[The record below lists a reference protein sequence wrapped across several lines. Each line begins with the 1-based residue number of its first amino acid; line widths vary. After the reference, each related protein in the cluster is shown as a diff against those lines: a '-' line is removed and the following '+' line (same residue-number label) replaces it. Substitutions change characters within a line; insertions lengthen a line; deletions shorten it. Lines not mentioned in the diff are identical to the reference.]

1 MMPLDPIRPIR
12 RLTVPALAAALCLSA
27 CGGGGSHDS
36 DHGDPGDLSA
46 RAHIEACGDSL
57 TMIEQMDILNGS
69 LILAS
74 RHSRDADWN
83 NAFLGRFLLGFIL
96 NGVDFDA
103 LDKFEL
109 TFSDGVYRYG
119 RGSHFATIAFVF
131 TKDYQDFR
139 AGDTIPYNLF
149 ELKSYVPEFDVSL
162 SGVDIKKRGPL
173 YDLADVK
180 WRMAGL
186 TPKFTVRF
194 PDLHTIGASVGTLG
208 WYEHAY
214 DDTTTEAPGDSLR
227 DSLKLAM
234 ATPAENFFV
243 MKQRF
248 DAKTFELDYDATEY
262 HSKYYDVDQVF
273 GGSAIRIYEDA
284 KSEWKFDG
292 KYHAML
298 KSGEHVFYVEGYL
311 SNHDDNYTKYYCD
324 ADHKD
329 LMGTAKHDKTLL
341 FGLYHPRTG
350 GYLPYLILAF

>member
-1 MMPLDPIRPIR
+1 MRIPGAIPR
-12 RLTVPALAAALCLSA
+12 ALRAAIPGLLSALCLAA

-36 DHGDPGDLSA
+36 EHGDPGDLSA
-46 RAHIEACGDSL
+46 RAHIEACGDTL
-57 TMIEQMDILNGS
+57 TMLEQLDILDGS

-74 RHSRDADWN
+74 RHSRDADLN
-83 NAFLGRFLLGFIL
+83 NVFLGGFLLGFIL

-119 RGSHFATIAFVF
+119 RGSRFATIAFVF

-149 ELKSYVPEFDVSL
+149 DLKSYVPEFDVSL

-173 YDLADVK
+173 YDLAEVK

-186 TPKFTVRF
+186 VPKFAVRF

-214 DDTTTEAPGDSLR
+214 DDTTTPAPGDSLR

-243 MKQRF
+243 MKERF
-248 DAKTFELDYDATEY
+248 EAHTFELDYATTEY
-262 HSKYYDVDQVF
+262 HSNYYHIDQLF
-273 GGSAIRIYEDA
+273 GGSGIRIYEDA

-292 KYHAML
+292 EYTAVLDKGDHR
-298 KSGEHVFYVEGYL
+298 FYLQGYL

-324 ADHKD
+324 AEHKE
-329 LMGTAKHDKTLL
+329 LLGTARHDKSLL
-341 FGLYHPRTG
+341 FGIYRPRTG
-350 GYLPYLILAF
+350 GFLPYLIQAF